1 MHRARDDM
9 DMTRIE
15 DIRLELFCSQP
26 KRQMTLL
33 PKMPRVA
40 DPARFSHIEVKEF
53 VDAT

>member
-40 DPARFSHIEVKEF
+40 RFSHIEVKEF